1 MALERAVKAQKLKE
15 TLKKGDEGDSLDS
28 IQIAPEEYKT
38 YLTRAYKEAKFPKPR
53 NVVGLQKDLPVEEME
68 KLMLTNL
75 QVTEDDIRQLAK
87 QRAENI
93 QAWLIDPGKV
103 PVERIFLLPPKSEA
117 DEKASAMRA
126 DFSLR

>member
-1 MALERAVKAQKLKE
+1 VKAQKLKE

-93 QAWLIDPGKV
+93 RPG
-103 PVERIFLLPPKSEA
+103 
-117 DEKASAMRA
+117 
-126 DFSLR
+126 